1 MDSKLS
7 TLLSGLTHTK
17 QQLEEAR
24 YLVNTVRIADGACP
38 VSAYGRAINSP
49 SPCYCKDHRLICCC
63 RSELREKEEQLEKT
77 MKENEAIKEA
87 ATSDPGC
94 SGCGQLRR
102 ELEDALHMLND
113 TSSAKYGDL
122 LRENFALTRK
132 VP

>member
-1 MDSKLS
+1 M
-7 TLLSGLTHTK
+7 
-17 QQLEEAR
+17 
-24 YLVNTVRIADGACP
+24 
-38 VSAYGRAINSP
+38 
-49 SPCYCKDHRLICCC
+49 
-63 RSELREKEEQLEKT
+63 EKT

-87 ATSDPGC
+87 ATSDPSC